1 VVTPSGKVRAVADG
15 TAQEP
20 ASAQSVL
27 DALSRLGEVASLP
40 EVATRILEVVED
52 ANATAHDMHQ
62 IIKSDPALA
71 AKVLKVVNS
80 AFYGVPSQIA
90 SLERAIVMLGLSAV
104 KNIALAASLSRLFR
118 AEAISEHFAARD
130 LWRHSIAVAV
140 AARLIAVT
148 GQRAPADEV
157 FVAGLVHDLGL
168 IALRQLYPQKTRTLV
183 DQAMNRPAQF
193 AALETELIGISH
205 ALIGAELA
213 TRWRFPPVLRSAL
226 AFHHHPHR
234 APAEHQTVARVVH
247 AADVEACR
255 GRYGFWLSASGKT
268 LSAEE
273 LEAVGLNEVLLK
285 ALVAQMAQ
293 LVEEAEQIF
302 SE

>member
-1 VVTPSGKVRAVADG
+1 MAKGGGVTAAETDK
-15 TAQEP
+15 TQ
-20 ASAQSVL
+20 ASAQRVL
-27 DALSRLGEVASLP
+27 EALSRLAEVASLP
-40 EVATRILEVVED
+40 EVTTRILEVVE
-52 ANATAHDMHQ
+52 NPCATAHDMHQ

-90 SLERAIVMLGLSAV
+90 SLERAIVMLGVSAV

-140 AARLIAVT
+140 ASRLIAAQ
-148 GQRAPADEV
+148 GRRAPSDEA

-168 IALRQLYPQKTRTLV
+168 IALRQLFPLKTRSLV
-183 DQAMNRPAQF
+183 DLAMNHPTQF
-193 AALETELIGISH
+193 AALEQELVGISH

-213 TRWRFPPVLRSAL
+213 TRWRFPPLLRSAI
-226 AFHHHPHR
+226 AHHHHPER
-234 APAEHQTVARVVH
+234 APTEHEGVTRVIY
-247 AADVEACR
+247 AADVESCR
-255 GRYGFWLSASGKT
+255 ARYGFWLSAGGAVLSTEDLDAIGLTAGQLET
-268 LSAEE
+268 LVTE
-273 LEAVGLNEVLLK
+273 
-285 ALVAQMAQ
+285 MAQ
-293 LVEEAEQIF
+293 LVEEAEQVF

>member
-1 VVTPSGKVRAVADG
+1 MAKGGGVTAAETDK
-15 TAQEP
+15 AQT
-20 ASAQSVL
+20 SAQRVL
-27 DALSRLGEVASLP
+27 DALSRLAEVASLP
-40 EVATRILEVVED
+40 EVTTRILEVVE
-52 ANATAHDMHQ
+52 NPCATAHDMHQ

-130 LWRHSIAVAV
+130 LWRHSVAVAV
-140 AARLIAVT
+140 AARLIAAQ
-148 GQRAPADEV
+148 GGRAPADEA

-168 IALRQLYPQKTRTLV
+168 IALRQLYPLKTRNLV
-183 DQAMNRPAQF
+183 EQAMNQPTHF
-193 AALETELIGISH
+193 AKLEQELVGISH

-213 TRWRFPPVLRSAL
+213 TRWRFPALLRA
-226 AFHHHPHR
+226 AMAHHHQPER
-234 APAEHQTVARVVH
+234 APAEHAAVTRVVH
-247 AADVEACR
+247 AADVESCR
-255 GRYGFWLSASGKT
+255 ARYGFWLSAGGAV
-268 LSAEE
+268 LSTAD
-273 LEAVGLNEVLLK
+273 LDAVGLTAEQMET
-285 ALVAQMAQ
+285 LVAEMAQ
-293 LVEEAEQIF
+293 LVEEAEQVF